1 MSGKKSSKK
10 KVGKKAEG
18 IIDNITKLVR
28 TSVFAG
34 LGLAF
39 LGEETVEGWAR
50 KIARENKL
58 STKDVQSFV
67 RDVRRQSRDARKDV
81 EKSVKSLI
89 DDIVPG
95 AKKKSGGSKKKPS
108 RKR

>member
-1 MSGKKSSKK
+1 MSGKKKSKK
-10 KVGKKAEG
+10 KVEKKTEG
-18 IIDNITKLVR
+18 IIENITKLVR

-50 KIARENKL
+50 KIAKENKL
-58 STKDVQSFV
+58 STKDIQSFV
-67 RDVRRQSRDARKDV
+67 RDVRRQSREARKDV
-81 EKSVKSLI
+81 EKSVKSLVNEI
-89 DDIVPG
+89 IPG
-95 AKKKSGGSKKKPS
+95 GKKSSGKSKKKSS